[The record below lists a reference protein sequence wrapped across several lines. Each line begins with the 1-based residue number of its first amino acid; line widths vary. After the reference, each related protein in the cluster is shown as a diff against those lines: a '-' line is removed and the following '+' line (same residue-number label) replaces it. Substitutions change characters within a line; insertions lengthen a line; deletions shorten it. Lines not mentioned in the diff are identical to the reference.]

1 MKRVKYGIIAV
12 GYNRPKSLH
21 RLIAS
26 VISAEY
32 GSEDID
38 LIISIDKSSNQ
49 DQVVEAIKDTNWKH
63 GDFKLIQREA
73 RMGLRKHILAC
84 GDMVEQYDAIVVLE
98 DDLVLSPFFFD
109 YVKETVSKYLDDNKI
124 GGISLYKHETHP
136 GVHRPFVPDCNGFD
150 AYLMQFAQSWGQC
163 WTKAMWLGFKKWYK
177 ENENADLGRDSTLP
191 AYITSWNAQSWL
203 KYFMRYLVETDK
215 YFVYPYVSLST
226 NASDVGEHNTNANND
241 YQVPLL
247 AGRKHYRLPDFIE
260 AVRYDVYFERQYI
273 EDQIFVEYKGK
284 KILDLYGQKRDFDGA
299 KYLISTQSMSYKTEK
314 VFQIKF
320 RPQEQNCFRPE
331 DGKDVFLYNLTE
343 KGEKPVTN
351 PINMT
356 RYDVRAISWKRL
368 LRLGNRGFWA
378 ALQIKIGRIIK
389 K

>member
-1 MKRVKYGIIAV
+1 MKYGIIAV
-12 GYNRPKSLH
+12 GYNRPESLH
-21 RLIAS
+21 RLVES
-26 VISAEY
+26 VVSAEY

-49 DQVVEAIKDTNWKH
+49 YQVVEAVNNTNWEH
-63 GDFKLIQREA
+63 GEFKLIQREA
-73 RMGLRKHILAC
+73 RMGLRKHILSC

-109 YVKETVSKYLDDNKI
+109 YIKETVSVYSDDPHI

-136 GVHRPFVPDCNGFD
+136 GVHRPFVPACNGFD
-150 AYLMQFAQSWGQC
+150 VYMMQFAQSWGQC
-163 WTKAMWLGFKKWYK
+163 WTKSMWLGFKKWYT
-177 ENENADLGRDSTLP
+177 ENENADLGRDSSLP
-191 AYITSWNAQSWL
+191 AYIASWNAQSWL

-247 AGRKHYRLPDFIE
+247 AGRKSYMLPDYGE
-260 AVRYDVYFERQYI
+260 AVRYDVYFERQDI
-273 EDQIFVEYKGK
+273 EDQIFIELEGK
-284 KILDLYGQKRDFDGA
+284 KTLDLYGQKRDFGGA
-299 KYLISTQSMSYKTEK
+299 KYLISTQSLPYKKERA
-314 VFQIKF
+314 FQIKF
-320 RPQEQNCFRPE
+320 RPHEQNCFRPE
-331 DGKDVFLYNLTE
+331 KGEDIFLYNLTE
-343 KGEKPVTN
+343 KGEKPVIN
-351 PINMT
+351 PINVT

-368 LRLGNRGFWA
+368 LRLGYHGFWA
-378 ALQIKIGRIIK
+378 ALRIKIGRVIK